1 MKKKKKSNGMTRHE
15 RNEHLTNWYM
25 INLCWAIAGILGL
38 TAIYYGYRI
47 VNTILAMQPLM
58 WVLTGVFAAGAAV
71 LFALG
76 KTGVIKNGKRANN
89 YAIFLGVCALVGLWL
104 ALYNKLRPV
113 METCA
118 RAILRNPNL
127 TVSSYW
133 NVWLPMIAIV
143 VYLVA
148 AFIYFAVKVTRK

>member
-1 MKKKKKSNGMTRHE
+1 
-15 RNEHLTNWYM
+15 
-25 INLCWAIAGILGL
+25 
-38 TAIYYGYRI
+38 
-47 VNTILAMQPLM
+47 MQPLM

>member
-1 MKKKKKSNGMTRHE
+1 MTKKKKSNGMTRHE

-38 TAIYYGYRI
+38 TAIYYGYRN

-76 KTGVIKNGKRANN
+76 KTGVIKNGKQITMQSFSASARWLDFGWHC
-89 YAIFLGVCALVGLWL
+89 ITSCGRLWKH
-104 ALYNKLRPV
+104 AP
-113 METCA
+113 A
-118 RAILRNPNL
+118 Q
-127 TVSSYW
+127 
-133 NVWLPMIAIV
+133 
-143 VYLVA
+143 
-148 AFIYFAVKVTRK
+148 YFGIPI